1 MFSIFHT
8 ANKVWEAQL
17 QDIEKATRSICLEQ
31 YIVNDFEEGEIG
43 KRFMDALIRK
53 AREGLKVEL
62 IIDAQGSFALF
73 GSGALNDAFRHA
85 GGKIYYYKTQRI
97 SPTLN
102 PFRILLR
109 DHRKLLLVDGRIIW
123 LGGVVVGERYRD
135 WEDFMVRYDDA
146 GVTSVLEKEFVRQI
160 RRIEEH
166 RSLLAPVET
175 IAPGTH
181 IIGNAPGVGNRF
193 CYEEIC
199 HAIMLAQRS
208 VLLVTPYFA
217 PPLKLLRVLERR
229 LDEGLPI
236 TLLIPRKTD
245 NTIADCVR
253 EQYLPK
259 LVERGLI
266 LNYSSTM
273 NHAKLILV
281 DGNWMTFGS
290 TNLDPLSLTFNHELN
305 ITTTDPKLIGE
316 VEKVVA
322 TWRTGLEPVTKGCC
336 EYGRF
341 PLGKRILGRVV
352 RSIISLTSH

>member
-1 MFSIFHT
+1 MFSIFHK
-8 ANKVWEAQL
+8 ANDVWEAQL
-17 QDIEKATRSICLEQ
+17 KDIEEATKSIYLEQ
-31 YIVNDFEEGEIG
+31 YIVNNFGEGEIG
-43 KRFMDALIRK
+43 RRFMDVLIRK
-53 AREGLKVEL
+53 AREGLEVEL

-73 GSGALNDAFRHA
+73 SSIALNNAFTEA
-85 GGKIYYYKTQRI
+85 GGKTYYYKTQRI

-109 DHRKLLLVDGRIIW
+109 DHRKLLLVDGRITW

-135 WEDFMVRYDDA
+135 WEDFMVRYDDT
-146 GVTSVLEKEFVRQI
+146 GVTTVLEKEFVRQI

-199 HAIMLAQRS
+199 HAIMLAQKS
-208 VLLVTPYFA
+208 VVLVTPYFA
-217 PPLKLLRVLERR
+217 PPLKLLRVLNRR
-229 LDEGLPI
+229 LDEGLSI
-236 TLLIPRKTD
+236 TLLIPRETD
-245 NTIADCVR
+245 NHIADCVR

-273 NHAKLILV
+273 NHSKVILI
-281 DGNWMTFGS
+281 DGDWMTFGS

-305 ITTTDPKLIGE
+305 ITTTDPAIIGE

-322 TWRTGLEPVTKGCC
+322 AWRKGLEPVTKDCC

-341 PLGKRILGRVV
+341 PFAKKVLGWIV
-352 RSIISLTSH
+352 RGIIRMTSH